1 MKLLFAS
8 HNKNKVEELRQIFP
22 NTYSLEGL
30 DDLNDSVKIE
40 ETGANLIENAL
51 LKARLIHEK
60 YGLNIISDDTGL
72 EIEALNGA
80 PGVLSARFAG
90 EENDSLKNMKKV
102 LDLMQNEDNRAAQFR
117 TVIALILNNK
127 EYLFE
132 GIVKG
137 IILRTYRGEGGFGY
151 DPIFL
156 PDGYDQT
163 FAEMPFTL
171 KNKISHRGIAIKNLL
186 HFLNSH
192 HQ

>member
-8 HNKNKVEELRQIFP
+8 HNKNKVDELKQIFP
-22 NTYSLEGL
+22 NTYFLKGL

-40 ETGANLIENAL
+40 EIGANLIENAL
-51 LKARLIHEK
+51 LKARFIHEK
-60 YGLNIISDDTGL
+60 YGLNTISDDTGL

-80 PGVLSARFAG
+80 PGVMSARFAG

-102 LDLMQNEDNRAAQFR
+102 LDLMQNEDNRVAQFR
-117 TVIALILNNK
+117 TVIALILDNK

-156 PDGYDQT
+156 PEGYDQT

-171 KNKISHRGIAIKNLL
+171 KNKISHRGIAINNLL

>member
-8 HNKNKVEELRQIFP
+8 HNKNKVDELKQIFP
-22 NTYSLEGL
+22 NTYFLKGL

-40 ETGANLIENAL
+40 EIGANLIENAL
-51 LKARLIHEK
+51 LKARFIHEK
-60 YGLNIISDDTGL
+60 YGLNTISDDTGL

-102 LDLMQNEDNRAAQFR
+102 LDLMQNEDNRVAQFR
-117 TVIALILNNK
+117 TVIALILDNK

-156 PDGYDQT
+156 PEGYDQT

-171 KNKISHRGIAIKNLL
+171 KNKISHRGIAINNLL

>member
-90 EENDSLKNMKKV
+90 EESDSLKNMKKV
-102 LDLMQNEDNRAAQFR
+102 LDLMQNEDNRVAQFR

>member
-8 HNKNKVEELRQIFP
+8 HNKNKVDELKQIFP
-22 NTYSLEGL
+22 NTYFLKGL

-40 ETGANLIENAL
+40 EIGANLIENAL
-51 LKARLIHEK
+51 LKARFIHEK
-60 YGLNIISDDTGL
+60 YGLNTISDDTGL

-80 PGVLSARFAG
+80 PGILSARFAG

-102 LDLMQNEDNRAAQFR
+102 LDLMQNEDNRVAQFR
-117 TVIALILNNK
+117 TVIALILDNK

-156 PDGYDQT
+156 PEGYDQT

-171 KNKISHRGIAIKNLL
+171 KNKISHRGIAINNLL

>member
-40 ETGANLIENAL
+40 ETGANLKENAL

-132 GIVKG
+132 GVVKG